1 MKRFHLLLLLTML
14 AAGCG
19 RAPMGVDLGDTGTFG
34 PAPAP
39 VATPTPR
46 LASLPSEPFTKKL
59 AGKKT
64 APGDPVNVVMVGSE
78 AAVHGAILKAGWIV
92 AEPITFQTSLRMA
105 NAYAFNLPYANSP
118 MSPLHLY
125 DREQDVGYQKN
136 SADVRKRDHFRI
148 WKTPVL
154 DPSGR
159 QTWAI
164 AATKD
169 VKVRLIDG
177 PTHVIDP
184 KIDEERAYVAT
195 TLLET
200 QLVTE
205 RYEIPGIGRPF
216 QGKNGEGD
224 PYETDGMAHVL
235 VVAESAALAAR

>member
-1 MKRFHLLLLLTML
+1 M
-14 AAGCG
+14 
-19 RAPMGVDLGDTGTFG
+19 D
-34 PAPAP
+34 
-39 VATPTPR
+39 
-46 LASLPSEPFTKKL
+46 
-59 AGKKT
+59 GKKII
-64 APGDPVNVVMVGSE
+64 PGDPVNMVMIGSE

-105 NAYAFNLPYANSP
+105 NAYAFNLPYPNSP
-118 MSPLHLY
+118 MSPLFMF

-148 WKTPVL
+148 WKTPVR
-154 DPSGR
+154 DPNGR
-159 QTWAI
+159 ETWAI

-169 VKVRLIDG
+169 VKVRVING

-184 KIDEERAYVAT
+184 KIDEERGYVAQ

-200 QLVTE
+200 QLVTD
-205 RYEIPGIGRPF
+205 RYEIPGIGRPY

>member
-1 MKRFHLLLLLTML
+1 MKRLHLLLLLTML
-14 AAGCG
+14 AAGCARG
-19 RAPMGVDLGDTGTFG
+19 PMGVDLGDDLPLSPTPSPT
-34 PAPAP
+34 
-39 VATPTPR
+39 ATPIPR
-46 LASLPSEPFTKKL
+46 LATLPSEQFTKKL
-59 AGKKT
+59 DGKKVI
-64 APGDPVNVVMVGSE
+64 PGDPVNMVLVGSE
-78 AAVHGAILKAGWIV
+78 AAVHGAILKAGWIA

-105 NAYAFNLPYANSP
+105 NAFAFNLPYPNSP
-118 MSPLHLY
+118 MSPLALF

-148 WKTPVL
+148 WKTPVR
-154 DPSGR
+154 DPQGR

-169 VKVRLIDG
+169 IKVRIISG

-200 QLVTE
+200 QLVTD
-205 RYEIPGIGRPF
+205 RYEVPSIGRPY

-235 VVAESAALAAR
+235 VVNESAALAAR